1 MFETLIALSML
12 TALGVVIA
20 VVALVPRRAGDT
32 LPAGEPRTLSESLGA
47 ALRPFVGRIA
57 KARPAAGKRT
67 LADSLAQADLNLRPS
82 EFVLIQVACLAIG
95 CFVGLLRFGVGLQ
108 VIALGLAGY
117 VGPLVYVRLRQGRRL
132 AALNQQLPDTLA
144 LLSSG
149 LKAGYSFPQ
158 AIDNVSRHA
167 AAPISEEFGRV
178 VREMTIGRSAEQAL
192 INLGR
197 RAQSDDI
204 DLVVSAVIVSNQVG
218 GNLARIID
226 SIAGTIRDRV
236 RVKGQIAAL
245 TAQARAS
252 GTIITALPFALAAFL
267 YFIAPDYFRPMFGD
281 LIGIVLLAFC
291 VVSIVLGHFLIRR
304 VARVEV

>member
-1 MFETLIALSML
+1 MIQALIALSMV

-20 VVALVPRRAGDT
+20 TIALVPRRAGDT
-32 LPAGEPRTLSESLGA
+32 LPAGEPKTLRESLGA
-47 ALRPFVGRIA
+47 VFQPFAGRIA
-57 KARPAAGKRT
+57 KQRSTTGKRT
-67 LADSLAQADLNLRPS
+67 LADSLAQADLHLRPS
-82 EFVLIQVACLAIG
+82 EFVLIQIACLAIG
-95 CFVGLLRFGVGLQ
+95 AFIGLLRFGIGVQL
-108 VIALGLAGY
+108 VVLGLAGY
-117 VGPLVYVRLRQGRRL
+117 VAPLVYVRLRQGRRL

-158 AIDNVSRHA
+158 AIDNVSKHA
-167 AAPISEEFGRV
+167 AAPISEEFARV

-192 INLGR
+192 VNLGR

-226 SIAGTIRDRV
+226 SIGGTIRDRV

-267 YFIAPDYFRPMFGD
+267 YFIAPDYFRPMFGQ
-281 LIGIVLLAFC
+281 LIGLILLGFC
-291 VVSIVLGHFLIRR
+291 VVSILLGHFFIRR
-304 VARVEV
+304 IARVEV